1 MEAFSLSLLGI
12 FTCSQGNVEEGVP
25 LLEESLNLDRALGD
39 KYGQE
44 NTLRRL
50 AGTGNDLEYRT
61 TLAKEGLRLG
71 RELGDLAGIA
81 SSLINLAR
89 LKMWSGDFSSSAPW
103 LEEALLIVRQV
114 GNKISEMA
122 VLTNYGNLAYWQGNY
137 QQAII
142 YHQDALKL
150 NEIIGA
156 QYDALWTE
164 VFLAY
169 AVLRQGDVQQA
180 RELFENSIRRTQ
192 KAGVVIAL
200 IFAIEGLASLNV
212 IHGKAERVAQLF
224 AWADAMRD
232 QMGDHRPPMEQA
244 SVEKDLAV
252 IHSKLDD
259 AEFARL
265 SAEGRTMTEEQAIA
279 LALEV

>member
-1 MEAFSLSLLGI
+1 LMI
-12 FTCSQGNVEEGVP
+12 FTCTQGNVDEGVP
-25 LLEESLNLDRALGD
+25 LLEESLALYRALGD
-39 KYGQE
+39 KFGQAIV
-44 NTLRRL
+44 LRWL
-50 AGTGNDLEYRT
+50 AVNGNDSEHRT
-61 TLAKEGLRLG
+61 TLSKEGLRLG

-89 LKMWSGDFSSSAPW
+89 LKMWSGDFSSSGPW
-103 LEEALLIVRQV
+103 LEEALLIVRQL

-137 QQAII
+137 EQAIK

-150 NEIIGA
+150 NEIFGA

-164 VFLAY
+164 VFMAY

-192 KAGVVIAL
+192 KAGLVIAL

-212 IHGKAERVAQLF
+212 NHGKAERAAQLF
-224 AWADAMRD
+224 AWADITREK
-232 QMGDHRPPMEQA
+232 MGDHRPPIEQG
-244 SVEKDLAV
+244 SVDKDLG
-252 IHSKLDD
+252 IIKSQLTEK
-259 AEFARL
+259 EFTES
-265 SAEGRTMTEEQAIA
+265 SAKGRTMTEEQAIA
-279 LALEV
+279 LALEE